1 MKESLTEKIY
11 TELRDEILK
20 GEITPRQFISESQ
33 IAQRYQVS
41 KAPVKQ
47 ALKILAGQGY
57 LTSYPRKGYQVST
70 YSVEEVNQI
79 QQVRRCLESLC
90 VKLAIQNASDEEI
103 RSLQIYQGI
112 DKEKLYPPGTNN
124 NIFKNRQADINGN
137 EFLPET
143 LRPLILKSTMSN
155 IRSAPDTEHFEKIV
169 QAMLDRNEELA
180 VKLICE
186 DVRDL

>member
-70 YSVEEVNQI
+70 YSVEEGNQI

-103 RSLQIYQGI
+103 RSLQMYEGM
-112 DKEKLYPPGTNN
+112 DTENLDPRGTINT
-124 NIFKNRQADINGN
+124 IFHTRLAELSGN